1 MKPHHTLLLAFLF
14 IGFSNSIRSQ
24 SVSTQSLFVAPTLPI
39 TVNFS
44 GFPGNTND
52 WVAIAPVG
60 FADDKSSYWY
70 YTGGGSS
77 GTVPFPGLPE
87 GKYEVRGYFKN
98 EYVVR
103 CRYQFTVGYASA
115 ADKMKAETEKTK
127 YAANEKINV
136 NYSNFPGNGNDW
148 IAIAPVGFKDDQSS
162 YWFYTEGKKSGTM
175 PFPGLPEGTYEVRS
189 YMKNEYVVQSRYTF
203 TVGAATGTGTST
215 TTTTTTTVTG
225 TPSTLCRRELSTF
238 YAGVGGLGSAWARA
252 AHEPTIVPAGSIA
265 AMQAVIKNAKTALE
279 VVKCVPYDVAKI
291 DALIA
296 KLPSLTN
303 AQCVAEIEFVIKDIQ
318 AAVEKVT
325 LNCGNGST
333 LMSLYVLGIHIGAAQ
348 AHANSRMCQ
357 PAPMPAALQTVIFN
371 HLQTAQTAF
380 ADFLGCVPGFP
391 LSSIT
396 DVPLNSA
403 ISIEPEMVIVGLHTN
418 ILWNIALTD
427 CCCSCK

>member
-1 MKPHHTLLLAFLF
+1 MKPHNPFILAFFMGISCFLY
-14 IGFSNSIRSQ
+14 SQ
-24 SVSTQSLFVAPTLPI
+24 SVSTTSLYVAPSVAI

-52 WVAIAPVG
+52 WLAIAPVG
-60 FADDKSSYWY
+60 YKDDQSSYWY

-77 GTVPFPGLPE
+77 GSLQFPGLPE

-103 CRYQFTVGYASA
+103 CRYQFTVGWATD
-115 ADKMKAETEKTK
+115 ADKMKAETEKPS

-136 NYSNFPGNGNDW
+136 NYLNFPGNANDW
-148 IAIAPVGFKDDQSS
+148 ISIAPVGYKDDQSS
-162 YWFYTEGKKSGTM
+162 YWYYTEGKKTGTM
-175 PFPGLPEGTYEVRS
+175 PFPGLAEGTYEVRS
-189 YMKNEYVVQSRYTF
+189 YINNAYVVQSRYTF
-203 TVGAATGTGTST
+203 TVEKGTGTS
-215 TTTTTTTVTG
+215 TTTTTTVTG

-238 YAGVGGLGSAWARA
+238 YAGIGGLGSAWARA
-252 AHEPTIVPAGSIA
+252 AHEPFMVPAGSIA

-303 AQCVAEIEFVIKDIQ
+303 AQCVSEIEFVIKDIQ
-318 AAVEKVT
+318 AAVAKVS

-333 LMSLYVLGIHIGAAQ
+333 LMSLYGLGIHIGAAQ

-371 HLQTAQTAF
+371 HLQTAQTSF
-380 ADFLGCVPGFP
+380 ADFLECVPGFP

-418 ILWNIALTD
+418 LLWNIALTD